1 MEELNQKIDELTKKI
16 EFLEKQEKKRIRKRN
31 IEIALKITKYTV
43 IAIIILTI
51 YTKFNNNFIKPT
63 KEKID
68 YVEEKLSSVDG
79 KIDKIGDTIKDK
91 WESIKDLNPFK
102 KN

>member
-68 YVEEKLSSVDG
+68 FVEEKISSVDL
-79 KIDKIGDTIKDK
+79 KVDKIGDVVKDK
-91 WESIKDLNPFK
+91 WESLKNWNPLK
-102 KN
+102 